1 MRALKEFSAGGV
13 IIKEGQVLL
22 VLMNTINGNKVWT
35 YPKGHIESG
44 EDAIKAAIREVFE
57 ETGYECKLIDDK
69 EIYTSRYSFTREGN
83 SVEKTVKW
91 YIMEPISESKGIQT
105 TDEIEKT
112 AWFSYT
118 KAKEK
123 LFYPS
128 DIEILELVREKLGG
142 NNGI

>member
-13 IIKEGQVLL
+13 IIKDREILL

-44 EDAIKAAIREVFE
+44 EDSIKAALREVFE
-57 ETGYECKLIDDK
+57 ETGYECRLVDSR
-69 EIYTSRYSFTREGN
+69 EIYLSRYSFIRDGN
-83 SVEKTVKW
+83 RVEKTVKW

-105 TDEIEKT
+105 IDEIEKT
-112 AWFSYT
+112 IWFSYP

-128 DIEILELVREKLGG
+128 DIEILEIVKEKLGG
-142 NNGI
+142 DNGI